1 MNIAKACIKHKVA
14 TLLAVIMVVIFG
26 VLFGT
31 RLQMALMPNME
42 MPMAVVMTT
51 YVGANPSDIEEL
63 VTSPLESAIMSVS
76 GVDEITSTSAENVST
91 IQITY
96 LEGTDLDIAATKL
109 REQFDRV
116 SLPDDA
122 SDPIIVNINISEL
135 MPTAMIALVGDDL
148 SQLQAKA
155 EDDIAPA
162 LERIDGVAQVQVS
175 GGTEQHIAVRIDP
188 AKAAGF
194 GLSNSYISQF
204 LAGQNLLY
212 PGGDL
217 QNGTQKLT
225 VSTDAKFQS
234 VDDVANTIIALPA
247 GGTVRLSEVA
257 SVALEDE
264 DSTAIAKVG
273 DTGCVMLQVSKQSGA
288 NEMAAAQAVEKRLE
302 ELKADDPTLQYTI
315 PYSAREYQP
324 VGKRRLQQHHPG
336 RGAGRHRGLPVPA
349 PGRPHLHH
357 LRVHARVY
365 PVRVRADERV

>member
-148 SQLQAKA
+148 YGTPRPCGLMLHAHSVSFTHPVTG
-155 EDDIAPA
+155 EHIHIEAPCPW
-162 LERIDGVAQVQVS
+162 E
-175 GGTEQHIAVRIDP
+175 P
-188 AKAAGF
+188 
-194 GLSNSYISQF
+194 
-204 LAGQNLLY
+204 
-212 PGGDL
+212 
-217 QNGTQKLT
+217 
-225 VSTDAKFQS
+225 
-234 VDDVANTIIALPA
+234 
-247 GGTVRLSEVA
+247 
-257 SVALEDE
+257 
-264 DSTAIAKVG
+264 
-273 DTGCVMLQVSKQSGA
+273 
-288 NEMAAAQAVEKRLE
+288 
-302 ELKADDPTLQYTI
+302 
-315 PYSAREYQP
+315 
-324 VGKRRLQQHHPG
+324 
-336 RGAGRHRGLPVPA
+336 
-349 PGRPHLHH
+349 
-357 LRVHARVY
+357 
-365 PVRVRADERV
+365 

>member
-148 SQLQAKA
+148 SQLQTKA
-155 EDDIAPA
+155 EDDISPA
-162 LERIDGVAQVQVS
+162 LERIDGVA
-175 GGTEQHIAVRIDP
+175 RC
-188 AKAAGF
+188 
-194 GLSNSYISQF
+194 
-204 LAGQNLLY
+204 
-212 PGGDL
+212 
-217 QNGTQKLT
+217 
-225 VSTDAKFQS
+225 
-234 VDDVANTIIALPA
+234 
-247 GGTVRLSEVA
+247 R
-257 SVALEDE
+257 
-264 DSTAIAKVG
+264 
-273 DTGCVMLQVSKQSGA
+273 
-288 NEMAAAQAVEKRLE
+288 
-302 ELKADDPTLQYTI
+302 
-315 PYSAREYQP
+315 
-324 VGKRRLQQHHPG
+324 
-336 RGAGRHRGLPVPA
+336 
-349 PGRPHLHH
+349 
-357 LRVHARVY
+357 
-365 PVRVRADERV
+365 

>member
-1 MNIAKACIKHKVA
+1 
-14 TLLAVIMVVIFG
+14 MVVIFG

-162 LERIDGVAQVQVS
+162 LERIDGVAQVQVM

-204 LAGQNLLY
+204 LALLR
-212 PGGDL
+212 PG
-217 QNGTQKLT
+217 
-225 VSTDAKFQS
+225 V
-234 VDDVANTIIALPA
+234 
-247 GGTVRLSEVA
+247 
-257 SVALEDE
+257 
-264 DSTAIAKVG
+264 
-273 DTGCVMLQVSKQSGA
+273 
-288 NEMAAAQAVEKRLE
+288 
-302 ELKADDPTLQYTI
+302 
-315 PYSAREYQP
+315 YQP

-336 RGAGRHRGLPVPA
+336 RGAGRHRGLPVSA

>member
-1 MNIAKACIKHKVA
+1 
-14 TLLAVIMVVIFG
+14 
-26 VLFGT
+26 
-31 RLQMALMPNME
+31 MALMPNME

-175 GGTEQHIAVRIDP
+175 GGHRAAHRRAHRPGQGRRLRPVQLLYFPVPGRAEPALSRRRP
-188 AKAAGF
+188 AKRHPEAH
-194 GLSNSYISQF
+194 
-204 LAGQNLLY
+204 
-212 PGGDL
+212 
-217 QNGTQKLT
+217 
-225 VSTDAKFQS
+225 
-234 VDDVANTIIALPA
+234 
-247 GGTVRLSEVA
+247 RLHR
-257 SVALEDE
+257 
-264 DSTAIAKVG
+264 
-273 DTGCVMLQVSKQSGA
+273 CQV
-288 NEMAAAQAVEKRLE
+288 
-302 ELKADDPTLQYTI
+302 
-315 PYSAREYQP
+315 P
-324 VGKRRLQQHHPG
+324 VGGRRGQHHHRPAC
-336 RGAGRHRGLPVPA
+336 RRHRS
-349 PGRPHLHH
+349 
-357 LRVHARVY
+357 
-365 PVRVRADERV
+365 PVRSGLWSPWRTRIPPPSPRWGTPTA